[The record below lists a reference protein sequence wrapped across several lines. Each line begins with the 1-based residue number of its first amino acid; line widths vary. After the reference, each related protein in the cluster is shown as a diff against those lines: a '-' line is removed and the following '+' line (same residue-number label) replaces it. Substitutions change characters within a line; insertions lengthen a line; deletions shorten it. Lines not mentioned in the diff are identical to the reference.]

1 MSNFNRKYQNYL
13 LRLALVSLS
22 ISVIGIDSAS
32 LAALRTI
39 QNIDNATQN
48 INSQNTIIAQQ
59 YTGWI
64 ATIFKRR
71 PRRTNGARNDVCSI
85 SPGWVDTY
93 MVWNDKP
100 LFLWR
105 SMDKQAKEP
114 QETQLIVREYDSQ
127 KVIWQEPIKISQQKA
142 IYSGTEP
149 LQPGKL
155 YQWLIVQKS
164 REMTNPGLFKIM
176 PMEEREKIKVD
187 LQAIEQQ
194 AKSTRISPEEIIL
207 KKADYFLNYQVEQK
221 TDNKSTNLWSDALT
235 LLYSVEN
242 PSYIQER
249 EKLVQD
255 ICTPSTP
262 TSRKLLN

>member
-1 MSNFNRKYQNYL
+1 
-13 LRLALVSLS
+13 
-22 ISVIGIDSAS
+22 
-32 LAALRTI
+32 
-39 QNIDNATQN
+39 
-48 INSQNTIIAQQ
+48 
-59 YTGWI
+59 
-64 ATIFKRR
+64 
-71 PRRTNGARNDVCSI
+71 
-85 SPGWVDTY
+85 

-105 SMDKQAKEP
+105 SMDKQAKES

-127 KVIWQEPIKISQQKA
+127 KIIWTQPITISQQQLV
-142 IYSGTEP
+142 YSGTET

-155 YQWLIVQKS
+155 YQWLIVKKS
-164 REMTNPGLFKIM
+164 SEMTNPGLFKIM
-176 PMEEREKIKVD
+176 PVAEREKIKID

-194 AKSTRISPEEIIL
+194 AKSTRITPEEIVL

-235 LLYSVEN
+235 LLYSLEN

-255 ICTPSTP
+255 ICTPSIP
-262 TSRKLLN
+262 TTHKFQ